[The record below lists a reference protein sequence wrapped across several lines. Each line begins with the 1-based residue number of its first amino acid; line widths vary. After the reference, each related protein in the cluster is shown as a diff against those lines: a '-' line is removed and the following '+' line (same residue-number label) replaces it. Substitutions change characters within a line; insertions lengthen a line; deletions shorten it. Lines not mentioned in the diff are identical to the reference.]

1 MLRTSV
7 SAPNFRRMKIRPRR
21 QKGYLLVELGLVLIV
36 STMLLAG
43 QFSKI
48 IDAVNQLNAESTASY
63 LKEVQG
69 GVNRYIEENLQAL
82 KTGNA
87 VGPGF
92 PTPLQP
98 TIAQLQNP
106 AFKYLDARLF
116 PTSALDLP
124 FKIVLTRDP
133 ACNTN
138 ADDPACVISGIAHST
153 AAYRQDGQVR
163 SDVLATA
170 ISAIGKDG
178 AMSYAEAPAVLR
190 FQGGTTMPNPVANTP
205 GILAIRVGNHS
216 GLTSLLAPYYRLDG
230 SKKLTGSM
238 NAGGFDIGA
247 VRNLAVT
254 EATTTKDLTVSGL
267 ATLATTAVPGSA
279 CGVHGSVAR
288 SSNESGLVVC
298 RSGTWSAVGTT
309 VPGVADGVPCSNAG
323 QLGTDGGS
331 AASYVCNGS
340 YWMSQN
346 TTANA
351 GDTCAPAGRTATA
364 INNRE
369 QLVCSNGRFVRLANL
384 LSKQVEIARV
394 LVTDNQNVGKPACE
408 TGGTPTYSFHLT
420 QTVVDVS
427 VTPPRQ
433 AMYIAASDNGST
445 WGVKIRVKDNT
456 GAEVSASNYSISA
469 VMKLECAY

>member
-1 MLRTSV
+1 MLRSSV
-7 SAPNFRRMKIRPRR
+7 PAPNSFRMKIRPRR

-63 LKEVQG
+63 LKELQG
-69 GVNRYIEENLQAL
+69 GVNRYIEENLQSL

-87 VGPGF
+87 IGPAF

-106 AFKYLDARLF
+106 AFRYVDARLF
-116 PTSALDLP
+116 ATSALQLP
-124 FKIVLTRDP
+124 FNIVLTR
-133 ACNTN
+133 ALECNTN
-138 ADDPACVISGIAHST
+138 ADDPACVISGVAHST
-153 AAYRQDGQVR
+153 AAYRQEGQVR
-163 SDVLATA
+163 SDVLAMA
-170 ISAIGKDG
+170 MSAIGKDG

-230 SKKLTGSM
+230 SKKLTGDM
-238 NAGGFDIGA
+238 DAGGYDIKQ
-247 VRNLAVT
+247 V
-254 EATTTKDLTVSGL
+254 KDLELSGDARFA
-267 ATLATTAVPGSA
+267 ATGVPGAA
-279 CGVHGSVAR
+279 CDAATSVR
-288 SSNESGLVVC
+288 QNQNGTGLVIC
-298 RSGTWSAVGTT
+298 SGGMWQQIGNVVAGI
-309 VPGVADGVPCSNAG
+309 ADGEPCVSAG
-323 QLGTDGGS
+323 QLGSNTTGAGF
-331 AASYVCNGS
+331 VCNGS
-340 YWMSQN
+340 YWSSVN
-346 TTANA
+346 TTANVN
-351 GDTCAPAGRTATA
+351 DTCAPVGRMATA

-369 QLVCSNGRFVRLANL
+369 QLVCSNGRFLRLANL
-384 LSKQVEIARV
+384 LSRQVEMARV
-394 LVTDNQNVGKPACE
+394 LVTDNQNVAKPACE
-408 TGGTPTYSFHLT
+408 TGGTPSYSFHLT

-433 AMYIAASDNGST
+433 AMYIAATDNGTT
-445 WGVKIRVKDNT
+445 WGVKIKVKT
-456 GAEVSASNYSISA
+456 HAGAEVTANNYSVSA

>member
-1 MLRTSV
+1 
-7 SAPNFRRMKIRPRR
+7 MKIRPRR

-48 IDAVNQLNAESTASY
+48 MDAVNQLNADSTASY

-87 VGPGF
+87 VGPAF

-106 AFKYLDARLF
+106 AFKYVDARLF
-116 PTSALDLP
+116 ATSALDLP
-124 FKIVLTRDP
+124 FNIVLTRDA
-133 ACNTN
+133 ACTTS
-138 ADDPACVISGIAHST
+138 ADAPACVISGVVHST
-153 AAYRQDGQVR
+153 TAYQQEGQVR
-163 SDVLATA
+163 SDILATA
-170 ISAIGKDG
+170 VSAIGKDG

-230 SKKLTGSM
+230 TKKLTGSM
-238 NAGGFDIGA
+238 DAGGFDIKQ
-247 VRNLAVT
+247 VKDLEVT
-254 EATTTKDLTVSGL
+254 STTTTNNISISGNARLLPL
-267 ATLATTAVPGSA
+267 AAPGSA
-279 CGVHGSVAR
+279 CSADSSVAR
-288 SSNESGLVVC
+288 NNMGTGLVVC
-298 RSGTWSAVGTT
+298 AGTT
-309 VPGVADGVPCSNAG
+309 WYPVGIAVAGVADGAACSAAG
-323 QLGTDGGS
+323 QLGTNTAGAGFI
-331 AASYVCNGS
+331 CNGS
-340 YWMSQN
+340 YWSSVN
-346 TTANA
+346 TTAEA
-351 GDTCAPAGRTATA
+351 GDVCAPAGRMATR
-364 INNRE
+364 ISNRE

-384 LSKQVEIARV
+384 LSRQVEIMRI
-394 LVTDNQNVGKPACE
+394 LVKDGDTFAKPPCE
-408 TGGTPTYSFHLT
+408 TGGTPSYSFHLT

-433 AMYIAASDNGST
+433 AMYIAATDNGAS
-445 WGVKIRVKDNT
+445 WGIRIKVKDNT
-456 GAEVSASNYSISA
+456 GAEVTANNYSITA

>member
-7 SAPNFRRMKIRPRR
+7 PAPKSFRMKIRPRR

-48 IDAVNQLNAESTASY
+48 IDAVNQLNAGSTASY

-106 AFKYLDARLF
+106 AFKYVDARLF
-116 PTSALDLP
+116 GTSALELP
-124 FKIVLTRDP
+124 FSIVLTRDA
-133 ACNTN
+133 ACTTN
-138 ADDPACVISGIAHST
+138 ADDPACVISGVVHST
-153 AAYRQDGQVR
+153 VAYRQEGQVR

-170 ISAIGKDG
+170 VSAIGKDG
-178 AMSYAEAPAVLR
+178 AMSYAEAPDVLR

-230 SKKLTGSM
+230 SKKLTGPM
-238 NAGGFDIGA
+238 DADDNDIKK
-247 VRNLAVT
+247 VRDL
-254 EATTTKDLTVSGL
+254 EATRAIRSMDLELSGDVRFA
-267 ATLATTAVPGSA
+267 ATGAPGGTCGAAT
-279 CGVHGSVAR
+279 SVR
-288 SSNESGLVVC
+288 QNQNGTGLVICTGGVWQQI
-298 RSGTWSAVGTT
+298 GNVVA
-309 VPGVADGVPCSNAG
+309 GVADGQPCTSAG
-323 QLGTDGGS
+323 QLGSNATGAGF
-331 AASYVCNGS
+331 VCNGS
-340 YWMSQN
+340 YWSSVN
-346 TTANA
+346 TTANS
-351 GDTCAPAGRTATA
+351 GDSCAPAGRMATA
-364 INNRE
+364 ISNRE

-384 LSKQVEIARV
+384 LSRQVEIMRI
-394 LVTDNQNVGKPACE
+394 LVKDGDTFAKPACE
-408 TGGTPTYSFHLT
+408 TGGTASYSFHLT

-433 AMYIAASDNGST
+433 AMYIAATDNGAS
-445 WGVKIRVKDNT
+445 WGIRIKVKDNT
-456 GAEVSASNYSISA
+456 GAEVTANNYSITA

>member
-7 SAPNFRRMKIRPRR
+7 PAPNSFRMKIGPRR

-63 LKEVQG
+63 LKELQG
-69 GVNRYIEENLQAL
+69 GVNRYIEENLQSL

-87 VGPGF
+87 IGPAF
-92 PTPLQP
+92 PTPLKP

-106 AFKYLDARLF
+106 AFKYVDARLF
-116 PTSALDLP
+116 ATTALELP
-124 FKIVLTRDP
+124 FNIVLTRDP
-133 ACNTN
+133 ACATN
-138 ADDPACVISGIAHST
+138 ADDPACVISGVAHST
-153 AAYRQDGQVR
+153 AAYRQEGQVR

-170 ISAIGKDG
+170 MSAIGKDG
-178 AMSYAEAPAVLR
+178 AMSYAEAPEVLR

-238 NAGGFDIGA
+238 DAGGFDIKQ
-247 VRNLAVT
+247 V
-254 EATTTKDLTVSGL
+254 KDLELSGDARFA
-267 ATLATTAVPGSA
+267 ATGVPGGT
-279 CGVHGSVAR
+279 CGTATSVR
-288 SSNESGLVVC
+288 QNQNGTGLVICTGGIWQQIGNVVL
-298 RSGTWSAVGTT
+298 GI
-309 VPGVADGVPCSNAG
+309 ADGEPCTSAG
-323 QLGTDGGS
+323 QLGSNTTGAGF
-331 AASYVCNGS
+331 VCNGS
-340 YWMSQN
+340 YWSSVN
-346 TTANA
+346 TTANVN
-351 GDTCAPAGRTATA
+351 DTCAPVGRMATA

-369 QLVCSNGRFVRLANL
+369 QLVCSNGRFLRLANL
-384 LSKQVEIARV
+384 LSRQVEMARV
-394 LVTDNQNVGKPACE
+394 LVTDNQNVAKPACE
-408 TGGTPTYSFHLT
+408 TGGTPSYSFHLT

-433 AMYIAASDNGST
+433 AMYIAANDNGTT
-445 WGVKIRVKDNT
+445 WGVKIKVKT
-456 GAEVSASNYSISA
+456 HAGAEVTANNYSVSA